1 MTARLWG
8 LLAGVV
14 VFGLAV
20 WGVLTWHAGQVSDVY
35 DSGVAFGRT
44 EVQAQWDQATKEA
57 TEAQAAQNTAAT
69 SATATE
75 VEVVRTVYQDR
86 IKEVT
91 RYVPNPDTHCPADP
105 EFVRLFNGGAASPAG
120 EAADQ

>member
-1 MTARLWG
+1 
-8 LLAGVV
+8 LAGVV

-35 DSGVAFGRT
+35 DSGVAAGRT

-75 VEVVRTVYQDR
+75 VEVVRTVFRDR